1 MKCHRCGDSMEHE
14 VEVSRGHLRVVSDYC
29 KRCRID
35 LWNIEQADAR
45 RAAANRRFA
54 RARDL
59 TPVA

>member
-1 MKCHRCGDSMEHE
+1 MRCHRCGDDFEHE
-14 VEVSRGHLRVVSDYC
+14 QSVRYGHLRVVSDYC

-35 LWNIEQADAR
+35 IANRDAADVR
-45 RAAANRRFA
+45 RSIANRRFA